1 MLAEMKSLVEAIED
15 GKGADWMYPK
25 EEPESAEQKEERKEW
40 NVFYLTQI
48 ISN

>member
-25 EEPESAEQKEERKEW
+25 EEPESAEQKEERKE
-40 NVFYLTQI
+40 
-48 ISN
+48 